1 MWVKKYAWN
10 KRFKERSKQTNK
22 ITMIRIIHSNYSSES
37 DESKTLSS
45 HRKHTESF
53 NHHHKKMYNTA
64 NPEIDAKIEIRRLAK
79 PDEI

>member
-1 MWVKKYAWN
+1 MHGINNSKKEAN
-10 KRFKERSKQTNK
+10 KQTNK

-53 NHHHKKMYNTA
+53 NHHHKKMYSTA

>member
-1 MWVKKYAWN
+1 MHGINDSKKEAN
-10 KRFKERSKQTNK
+10 KQTNK

-64 NPEIDAKIEIRRLAK
+64 NPEIDAKIEVRRLAK